1 MIKIAP
7 SILAADPLN
16 LEKDIRAAEK
26 AGCDWIHV
34 DVMDAHFVPN
44 LAYSVDTVRRLRE
57 VTDLPLDVHLMMDHP
72 ETLLDVFLDA
82 GASCLTI
89 HAEIDA
95 DIPGMLTKIRN
106 RGRMA
111 GIALKPNSEIELI
124 QPYIDL
130 TDLVLMMTVEPGF
143 GGQKLDARVIGKIRR
158 LSDSGY
164 TGEIEADGGIREDN
178 IEMLA
183 ANGLTV
189 AVMGTA
195 LFRNSDMAACIR
207 RLHRIPAGKQQDRTA
222 DE

>member
-16 LEKDIRAAEK
+16 LEKAVRKAEK

-44 LAYSVDTVRRLRE
+44 LAYSADTVRRLNQ

-72 ETLLDVFLDA
+72 ETMVDAFLDA

-89 HAEIDA
+89 HAETESDT
-95 DIPGMLTKIRN
+95 GSLLTAIRS

-111 GIALKPNSEIELI
+111 GLALKPATPLETVL
-124 QPYIDL
+124 PYL
-130 TDLVLMMTVEPGF
+130 EMTDLVLMMTVEPGF
-143 GGQKLDARVIGKIRR
+143 GGQKLDARVISKIRG
-158 LSDSGY
+158 LKDMGY
-164 TGEIEADGGIREDN
+164 KGEIEADGGIREDN
-178 IEMLA
+178 LEMLVM
-183 ANGLTV
+183 NGLSV

-195 LFRNSDMAACIR
+195 LFGQKNMEKCVR
-207 RLHRIPAGKQQDRTA
+207 RLHEIQDGQQA
-222 DE
+222 L

>member
-72 ETLLDVFLDA
+72 ETLLDAFLDA
-82 GASCLTI
+82 GASSLTI

-143 GGQKLDARVIGKIRR
+143 
-158 LSDSGY
+158 
-164 TGEIEADGGIREDN
+164 ADGGIREDN

>member
-34 DVMDAHFVPN
+34 DIMDAHFVPN

-57 VTDLPLDVHLMMDHP
+57 VTSLPLDVHLMMDHP
-72 ETLLDVFLDA
+72 ETLMDAFLDA

-95 DIPGMLTKIRN
+95 DIPGLLTKIRN

-111 GIALKPNSEIELI
+111 GIALKPDSPVEMI
-124 QPYIDL
+124 QPYIDM

-158 LSDSGY
+158 LKDSGY

-178 IEMLA
+178 LEMLVV
-183 ANGLTV
+183 NGLTV

-195 LFRNSDMAACIR
+195 LFRNSDMPGCIE
-207 RLHRIPAGKQQDRTA
+207 RLHRIPAG
-222 DE
+222 E

>member
-44 LAYSVDTVRRLRE
+44 LAYSADTVRRLRE
-57 VTDLPLDVHLMMDHP
+57 VTSLPLDVHLMMDHP
-72 ETLLDVFLDA
+72 ETMLDAFLDA
-82 GASCLTI
+82 GASCLTV
-89 HAEIDA
+89 HAEIDS
-95 DIPGMLTKIRN
+95 DIPGILTKIKN

-111 GIALKPNSEIELI
+111 GIALKPNSGIEMI
-124 QPYIDL
+124 QPYLDL

-143 GGQKLDARVIGKIRR
+143 GGQKLDPRVIGKIRH

-178 IEMLA
+178 IEMLTV
-183 ANGLTV
+183 NGLTV

-195 LFRNSDMAACIR
+195 LFRNSDMEACIE
-207 RLHRIPAGKQQDRTA
+207 RLHRIHAGKQQDGMA
-222 DE
+222 GA